1 MYGDKTMNPTSCM
14 LYLAILS
21 LGISCVLG
29 FEPVTFLVSA
39 MCFGFYLYMW
49 ETELMRRTGE

>member
-1 MYGDKTMNPTSCM
+1 MNPTSCM

-21 LGISCVLG
+21 LGISCVLD